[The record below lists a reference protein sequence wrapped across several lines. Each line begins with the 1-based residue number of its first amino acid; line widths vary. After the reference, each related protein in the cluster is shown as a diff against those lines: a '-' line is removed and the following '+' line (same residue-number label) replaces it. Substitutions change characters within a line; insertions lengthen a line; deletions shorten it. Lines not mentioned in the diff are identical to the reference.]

1 MFRFNQKQSAV
12 ETIKVAYFFVDPES
26 ILSDLNNL
34 PSDDGLGILDYVS
47 SPTDTL
53 EKEFVNLKMPL

>member
-1 MFRFNQKQSAV
+1 MFFL
-12 ETIKVAYFFVDPES
+12 IKSNLQLKPSKLLMFFVDPETV
-26 ILSDLNNL
+26 LSNLSNL

>member
-1 MFRFNQKQSAV
+1 M
-12 ETIKVAYFFVDPES
+12 FVDPETV
-26 ILSDLNNL
+26 LSSLSNL

-53 EKEFVNLKMPL
+53 EKEFVNIKMPL